1 MMDNKPIHEEG
12 TMPRAA
18 RLDAP
23 GTLHHFIV
31 RGIER
36 RNIVDD
42 NKDREVFVEAMRHL
56 AVDSDPA

>member
-1 MMDNKPIHEEG
+1 MTDNKPIHEEG
-12 TMPRAA
+12 KIPRAA

-23 GTLHHFIV
+23 GALHRVIV

-42 NKDREVFVEAMRHL
+42 NKDREVFV
-56 AVDSDPA
+56 